1 MTKREKTAGAP
12 KRQLSLLDTTCI
24 IVGIIIGSGIYKTTP
39 IIAGNVPNAATLLL
53 VWIAGGLISLVG
65 ALCYAELATAFPRE
79 GGDYVYLTQA
89 YGRRVGFVF
98 AWSEFWILRP
108 GNVGMM
114 GFVFAEYAKSL
125 YALNLGEQ
133 GQRYDEL
140 VYAAAAVTVLTALN
154 LLGVRSGKWT
164 QNLLTG
170 VKIIGLLVIF
180 AVALFWSPEAGASPP
195 QVQAA
200 PINYSLPTAMVL
212 VLFTYGGW
220 NDVSFVAA
228 EVREPRK
235 NLLRALLLG
244 LAIVTVIYVLVNLAF
259 LHVLGLDGTAAS
271 PVPAADVVQRTLGA
285 AGSRF
290 MSALVCVSALG
301 AMNGMTFTGARIYYA
316 VGEEHRL
323 YSWLGRWNARFDTPL
338 RALSIQ
344 FAVTLALVL
353 LIGRRADGFETLLM
367 YTTPVFWAFI
377 FLVGVALFILRY
389 EQADTGQVFR
399 VPLFPVTPIVFCAS
413 VAFLWYSSLDY
424 AIKHHNTES
433 LWALAIVGLGVV
445 MSFFDP
451 KRNK

>member
-1 MTKREKTAGAP
+1 MTNREKTAGAP

-53 VWIAGGLISLVG
+53 VWIAGGLVSLVG

-125 YALNLGEQ
+125 YALNLGAQ

-140 VYAAAAVTVLTALN
+140 VYAAVAVTVLTALN

-170 VKIIGLLVIF
+170 VKIVGLLVIF
-180 AVALFWSPEAGASPP
+180 AVALFWSPEGGASPSL
-195 QVQAA
+195 VHGA
-200 PINYSLPTAMVL
+200 PKKFSLSTAMVL

-235 NLLRALLLG
+235 NLLRALLIG

-259 LHVLGLDGTAAS
+259 LRVLGIDGTAAS

-353 LIGRRADGFETLLM
+353 LIGRRADGFESLLM

-389 EQADTGQVFR
+389 KQADSGQVFR
-399 VPLFPVTPIVFCAS
+399 VPLFPLTPIVFCAS
-413 VAFLWYSSLDY
+413 AAFLWYSSLDY
-424 AIKHHNTES
+424 AVKHHKTES
-433 LWALAIVGLGVV
+433 LWALAIIGLGVA

-451 KRNK
+451 KRK

>member
-39 IIAGNVPNAATLLL
+39 YIAGNVPNASTLLL

-125 YALNLGEQ
+125 YALNLGAQ

-170 VKIIGLLVIF
+170 VKVVGLLVIF
-180 AVALFWSPEAGASPP
+180 AVALFGAPEAGASQS
-195 QVQAA
+195 QVQAP
-200 PINYSLPTAMVL
+200 PIKYSLSTAMVL

-228 EVREPRK
+228 EVRDPGR

-244 LAIVTVIYVLVNLAF
+244 VGIVTLIYVLVNLAF
-259 LHVLGLDGTAAS
+259 LRVLGLEGTAAS

-338 RALSIQ
+338 RALGIQ
-344 FAVTLALVL
+344 FAVTLALVI

-377 FLVGVALFILRY
+377 FLVGVALFVLRHK
-389 EQADTGQVFR
+389 QADTGQVFR
-399 VPLFPVTPIVFCAS
+399 VPLFPLTPIIFCAA
-413 VAFLWYSSLDY
+413 VALLCYSSIDY

-451 KRNK
+451 KRP